1 MFVRG
6 CLLVFLVATTAHAG
20 RLVRVAGGGTE
31 TENCAATSA
40 KLTSPF
46 GCDFDKAGNL
56 YICEMTGERVLRV
69 DPKGMLTILAGTGK
83 KGSSG
88 DGGPARMATFNG
100 MHTLLVAPRPDGTGE
115 VLYLA
120 DTWNNRVRLLDLKTG
135 QIDALAG
142 TGKKGFSGDG
152 GPAAKAEFDE
162 LICLTRNFDGT
173 KLYATDIRNRRIRAI
188 DLKSGTV
195 DTVAGNGKKG
205 APEEWADARTSP
217 LVDPRG
223 ACVDRKGNLYILERS
238 GHVLRAVDPSG
249 KLRTVV
255 GTGKAGLG
263 LGGGE
268 VKKAQLNGPKHLC
281 VDKDDNVIIADTANH
296 RILRYIPGK
305 GKIELIAGT
314 GKKGPS
320 GDGGDALKT
329 PLDEPHGVTV
339 HREGEREVL
348 YIVDSL
354 NHRVFRLEE

>member
-152 GPAAKAEFDE
+152 GPAAKAEFD
-162 LICLTRNFDGT
+162 
-173 KLYATDIRNRRIRAI
+173 
-188 DLKSGTV
+188 
-195 DTVAGNGKKG
+195 
-205 APEEWADARTSP
+205 
-217 LVDPRG
+217 
-223 ACVDRKGNLYILERS
+223 
-238 GHVLRAVDPSG
+238 
-249 KLRTVV
+249 
-255 GTGKAGLG
+255 
-263 LGGGE
+263 
-268 VKKAQLNGPKHLC
+268 
-281 VDKDDNVIIADTANH
+281 
-296 RILRYIPGK
+296 
-305 GKIELIAGT
+305 
-314 GKKGPS
+314 
-320 GDGGDALKT
+320 
-329 PLDEPHGVTV
+329 
-339 HREGEREVL
+339 
-348 YIVDSL
+348 
-354 NHRVFRLEE
+354 